1 MKLLLR
7 TLLVLAPMA
16 LSAQGIVGS
25 KHDLST
31 KYGNVDGQVCIF
43 CHTPH
48 QATASIAGPL
58 WNHSASTA
66 TTYTTYTN
74 TAGVTAGQP
83 GTMSVACLSC
93 HDGTVAVGSII
104 NNGGR
109 GNPTW
114 TAALPGYDA
123 TGILL
128 PANVNYVGTDLS
140 NDHPVGVVYP
150 TTGTKFVA
158 VASLVGPKL
167 YGGNVECASCHRV
180 HTPTFTPFLR
190 MANTASA
197 LCVACHIK

>member
-16 LSAQGIVGS
+16 LSAQSIVGS

-31 KYGNVDGQVCIF
+31 RYGNVDGQVCIF

-58 WNHSASTA
+58 WNHAASTA
-66 TTYTTYTN
+66 TSYTTYTN
-74 TAGVTAGQP
+74 TSGVTAGQP

-104 NNGGR
+104 NNGTR
-109 GNPTW
+109 GAAVYTATDIDFDSTGKMLPINP
-114 TAALPGYDA
+114 A
-123 TGILL
+123 
-128 PANVNYVGTDLS
+128 YVGTDLS

-150 TTGTKFVA
+150 VASTKFVA
-158 VASLVGPKL
+158 VGSLVGPKL

-180 HTPTFTPFLR
+180 HTPTYVPFLR
-190 MANTASA
+190 MSNTASA